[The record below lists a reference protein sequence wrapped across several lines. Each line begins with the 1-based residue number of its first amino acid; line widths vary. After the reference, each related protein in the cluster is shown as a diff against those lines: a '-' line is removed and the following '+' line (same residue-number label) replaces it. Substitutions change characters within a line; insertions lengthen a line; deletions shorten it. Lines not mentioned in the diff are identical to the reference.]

1 MKIYQCFLI
10 KNACY
15 YAGDRMNPQGIVV
28 HSTGANNPY
37 ISRYVQPAAGQEYGV
52 TAGGEFMRAILGENR
67 YNNHWNRYS
76 LDVGADAGAQ
86 RYACVNAFVG
96 MIADGSVNAVQTL
109 PWDMTPW
116 GCGQGING
124 SYNATHIQFEIC
136 EDDLTSKA
144 YFDEAIAKAVELCA
158 YLCKKFDIKVSNVVS
173 HHESYLQ
180 GYGNNHAD
188 IDHWLKV
195 YDMTMDDFRGMVAE
209 KIKGGEPMTDTEK
222 NEFKALKKR
231 VENLETDLKNCFEIY
246 NWTTA
251 CPEWAQATV
260 HKLLSKGI
268 LKGRDDGQLYLSE
281 QMIRLLVMLDRGDC
295 FER

>member
-1 MKIYQCFLI
+1 MGMYQCFLV

-15 YAGDRMNPQGIVV
+15 LAGNRMKPLGIVV

-52 TAGGEFMRAILGENR
+52 TAGEKFMRAILGENR
-67 YNNHWNRYS
+67 FNNHWNKYCI
-76 LDVGADAGAQ
+76 DEAAD
-86 RYACVNAFVG
+86 RYACVNAFIG
-96 MIADGSVNAVQTL
+96 RLADGSVNAVQTL
-109 PWDMTPW
+109 PWDMMPW
-116 GCGQGING
+116 GCGFGEKG

-158 YLCKKFDIKVSNVVS
+158 YLCKKFDIKVPNVVS
-173 HHESYLQ
+173 HRESYLQ

-188 IDHWLKV
+188 VDHWLKA
-195 YDMTMDDFRGMVAE
+195 YNMTMDDFRGMVAE
-209 KIKGGEPMTDTEK
+209 KIKGGEPMTDAEK
-222 NEFKALKKR
+222 NEFEALKKR
-231 VENLETDLKNCFEIY
+231 VESLETDLKNCFELY
-246 NWTTA
+246 NWTTS

-268 LKGRDDGQLYLSE
+268 LKGRDDGMLHLSE
-281 QMIRLLVMLDRGDC
+281 QMIRILVMLDRAGD
-295 FER
+295 FDK

>member
-1 MKIYQCFLI
+1 MEMYKCLLVR
-10 KNACY
+10 NACY
-15 YAGDRMNPQGIVV
+15 VAGVRMKPLGIVV

-37 ISRYVQPAAGQEYGV
+37 ISRYVQPAVGQEYGV
-52 TAGGEFMRAILGENR
+52 TAGEAFMRAILGENH

-109 PWDMTPW
+109 PWDMMPW

-136 EDDLTSKA
+136 EDDLTSKS
-144 YFDEAIAKAVELCA
+144 YFDKAIAKAVELCA
-158 YLCKKFDIKVSNVVS
+158 YLCNKFDIKVSNVVS

-188 IDHWLKV
+188 IDHWLKA
-195 YDMTMDDFRGMVAE
+195 YNMTMDDFRGMVAE
-209 KIKGGEPMTDTEK
+209 KIKGGKPMTDAEK
-222 NEFKALKKR
+222 SELEALKKR
-231 VENLETDLKNCFEIY
+231 VETLETELKNCFETC

-260 HKLLSKGI
+260 HKLLSKDI
-268 LKGRDDGQLYLSE
+268 ARGRDDGMLHLSE
-281 QMIRLLVMLDRGDC
+281 QMIRILVMLDRAGD
-295 FER
+295 FDK

>member
-1 MKIYQCFLI
+1 MEIYQCFLT

-15 YAGDRMNPQGIVV
+15 LAGVRMKPQGIVV

-37 ISRYVQPAAGQEYGV
+37 VSRYVQPAAGQEYGV
-52 TAGGEFMRAILGENR
+52 TSGAEFMRAILGENR
-67 YNNHWNRYS
+67 YGNHWNRYS
-76 LDVGADAGAQ
+76 LDVGDDAGAQ
-86 RYACVNAFVG
+86 RFACVNAFIG
-96 MIADGSVNAVQTL
+96 KLADGSVNTVQTL
-109 PWDMTPW
+109 PWDMMPW

-124 SYNATHIQFEIC
+124 SYNATHIQFEVC

-144 YFDEAIAKAVELCA
+144 YFGEAIAKAVELCA
-158 YLCKKFDIKVSNVVS
+158 YLCKEFGIGVPNVVS
-173 HHESYLQ
+173 HHESYLR

-188 IDHWLKV
+188 IDHWLKM
-195 YDMTMDDFRGMVAE
+195 YGITMDDFRRMVSE
-209 KIKGGEPMTDTEK
+209 KIKEGNPMTDAEK
-222 NEFKALKKR
+222 NELEALKKR
-231 VENLETDLKNCFEIY
+231 VESLETELKNCFEIY

-281 QMIRLLVMLDRGDC
+281 QMIRILVMLDRAGD
-295 FER
+295 FDK